1 MPDSAR
7 QPYHEFFEAVFQPYF
22 TSNLPQD
29 VAERRTDL
37 DEVFNAAVAHGMEC
51 LAFFGEVDYKWDE
64 KKDGIFEVAPAMT
77 CSNGRGGPS
86 KLLAN
91 SDCYD

>member
-1 MPDSAR
+1 
-7 QPYHEFFEAVFQPYF
+7 
-22 TSNLPQD
+22 
-29 VAERRTDL
+29 
-37 DEVFNAAVAHGMEC
+37 MEC

-64 KKDGIFEVAPAMT
+64 KKDGIFEVAPAMR